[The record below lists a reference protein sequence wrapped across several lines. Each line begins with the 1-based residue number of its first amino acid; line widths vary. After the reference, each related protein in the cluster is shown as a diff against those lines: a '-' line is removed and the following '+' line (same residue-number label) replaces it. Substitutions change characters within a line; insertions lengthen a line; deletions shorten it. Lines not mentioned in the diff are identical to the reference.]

1 MHMLAER
8 RPLEAMLEGRSGFEA
23 LLAELSACFINLPPD
38 QVDSEIQ
45 KAQRC
50 VCQYFQVERS
60 ALWQFVNQDS
70 GWIQLT
76 HLYHQPLSEPAIAD
90 AAQDPPGREAW
101 RIQMPVGTAGFVAM
115 DGDRHCPWIIRRLRN
130 NQTIIISGLNDFPEE
145 AAIDKEFLRHYGAKS
160 SVIIPLADGGIVI
173 GAITFAT
180 LQAEKSWSDLMLDR
194 AHVVARIFA
203 HAISRKRMDQILR
216 DSEARLTMATES
228 ANVGLWDMD
237 MGRGEI
243 WATSKARELLGLAP
257 AEELTH
263 GKLISM
269 IHPEDA
275 DKFQQSLQRSALSG
289 DFSRADIRI
298 LLPDGSCHWITSC
311 GRSYAKS
318 PGEPFRMI
326 GAVLDITE
334 RKRMEEELQKR
345 LHEILELKKQLEW
358 ENTCLKEEFKS
369 FNEYSEIVG
378 QSAAIQKVFRQIEQ
392 VAATDSHVLIT
403 GETGT
408 GKELVARAVHAASKR
423 KERSMVKVNCA
434 TLPSTLIES
443 ELFGREKGAYT
454 GALTGQIG
462 RFEMADGGTI
472 FLDEIGE
479 LSLELQVKLL
489 RVLQEG
495 EFERLGGPKTIRV
508 NVRVIAATN
517 RDLVEAVRRGEFRKD
532 LFYRLSV
539 FPIQV
544 PPLRARLDDIPL
556 LVWEFID
563 QFSQRM
569 GKCIKSVPQ
578 KTMDRLKQYSW
589 PGNIR
594 ELRNT
599 IERAMILSPGE
610 RLELQMP
617 EDSGALE
624 SPVLPFKEA
633 EHRLILEALQQAGWH
648 IKGPHG
654 AAALLG
660 LKPST
665 LYTKINKLGIPLRR
679 RRDAKPS

>member
-1 MHMLAER
+1 MLSER
-8 RPLEAMLEGRSGFEA
+8 RPIEATLEGRSGFEA

-45 KAQRC
+45 KAQRR
-50 VCQYFQVERS
+50 VCQYFQLERS
-60 ALWQFVNQDS
+60 AIWQFLSHGS
-70 GWIQLT
+70 GMIQLT
-76 HLYHQPLSEPAIAD
+76 HLHHQPLSESAVVETTAEGGVSQSD
-90 AAQDPPGREAW
+90 DW
-101 RIQMPVGTAGFVAM
+101 RIQMPVGTSGFVAI
-115 DGDRHCPWIIRRLRN
+115 DGDKYVPWITSQFRN
-130 NQTIIISGLNDFPEE
+130 NQTVVVSRLDDFPGE
-145 AAIDKEFLRHYGAKS
+145 AALDKEFLRHYGTKS
-160 SVIIPLADGGIVI
+160 SVMIPLVDGGTIF

-180 LQAEKSWSDLMLDR
+180 LQEEKAWPELTLSRL
-194 AHVVARIFA
+194 HVVARIFA
-203 HAISRKRMDQILR
+203 HALARKRMDQTLR
-216 DSEARLTMATES
+216 DSEDRLMMATES

-237 MGRGEI
+237 IKRGEI
-243 WATSKARELLGLAP
+243 WATSKARELWGLTS
-257 AEELTH
+257 EDKLTYE
-263 GKLISM
+263 KLIGV
-269 IHPEDA
+269 IHPD
-275 DKFQQSLQRSALSG
+275 DVDLLRQSMQKAARSGEFA
-289 DFSRADIRI
+289 RIDIRVMI
-298 LLPDGSCHWITSC
+298 PNGSFRWITSC
-311 GRSYAKS
+311 GRSHAKM
-318 PGEPFRMI
+318 PGEPARMI

-334 RKRMEEELQKR
+334 RKRMEAELQKQ
-345 LHEILELKKQLEW
+345 LHEITELKKQLEW
-358 ENTCLKEEFKS
+358 ENLCLKEECKNL
-369 FNEYSEIVG
+369 NEYSEIVG

-392 VAATDSHVLIT
+392 VASTDSHVLIT

-423 KERSMVKVNCA
+423 KDRSMVKINCA

-495 EFERLGGPKTIRV
+495 EFERLGGPRTIHV

-517 RDLVEAVRRGEFRKD
+517 RNLMDAVRKGEFRKD

-539 FPIQV
+539 FPIEV
-544 PPLRARLDDIPL
+544 PPLRSRIDDIPL

-599 IERAMILSPGE
+599 IERAVILSTGD

-617 EDSGALE
+617 EDSGTLDA
-624 SPVLPFKEA
+624 PVLSFKEA
-633 EHRLILEALQQAGWH
+633 EHRLILDALQKAGWH
-648 IKGPHG
+648 IKGPQG

-679 RRDAKPS
+679 RQDAKPS